1 MSHSSEPEGW
11 LTASSG
17 RIETNAIVVH
27 GKRKTATGRAKLDL
41 DRAGPRVARHIAKR
55 LLRDPIEAKREGPGR
70 LADVASRSEARWN
83 SLDGAEPRTLGLQG
97 LDQSEVFED
106 SGMQRVRERVH
117 VLTKLDQLVT
127 YRSHRLAGDRI
138 TQSLFLPSRIDCK
151 QSQSLGNV
159 IVQRVRQSGAFIL
172 VSGDQASVQVAS
184 FASRRR
190 CDQFID
196 VRAIRTTVRRCARR
210 SGAQVDAAI

>member
-1 MSHSSEPEGW
+1 M
-11 LTASSG
+11 
-17 RIETNAIVVH
+17 
-27 GKRKTATGRAKLDL
+27 
-41 DRAGPRVARHIAKR
+41 ARDIAKR
-55 LLRDPIEAKREGPGR
+55 LLRDPIETKGEGPGR
-70 LADVASRSEARWN
+70 LVDVASRSEARWN

-138 TQSLFLPSRIDCK
+138 TQSLFLPSRIDRK

-184 FASRRR
+184 FVFSPPTFSDIDRYSTQLPGLACSQIRSGPLRRSNARSNPATSLDIPFRIVPSPSRRVGSTLALATR
-190 CDQFID
+190 D
-196 VRAIRTTVRRCARR
+196 RRDARR
-210 SGAQVDAAI
+210 R